1 MQGRWQGAI
10 AVVVL
15 AYVAAIAY
23 FYHIETAVNPM
34 GVTKE
39 IIKAGHGPTPTKGA
53 TVTVHCTGYGKDRD
67 LSQKFWSTKD
77 AGQQPFTFQVGMGS
91 VIRGWDEG
99 VLGMALGEVAR
110 LTCSPD
116 YAYGARGFPAW
127 GIQPD
132 SVLVFEIEVLQI
144 Q

>member
-1 MQGRWQGAI
+1 
-10 AVVVL
+10 
-15 AYVAAIAY
+15 
-23 FYHIETAVNPM
+23 M

-39 IIKAGHGPTPTKGA
+39 IIKTGHGPKPTKGA

-67 LSQKFWSTKD
+67 LNQKFWSTKD